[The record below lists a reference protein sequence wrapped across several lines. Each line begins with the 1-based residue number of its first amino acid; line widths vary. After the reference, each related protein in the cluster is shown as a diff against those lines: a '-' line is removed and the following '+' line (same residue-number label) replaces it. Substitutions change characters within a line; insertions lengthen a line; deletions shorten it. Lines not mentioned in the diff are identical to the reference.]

1 MALTIYRHL
10 RISFMLL
17 WVVVWN
23 ALLGT
28 GLFLDRQAGYEHGI
42 FFSALFGV
50 AALGTSCLC
59 ALVLYVPRMQ
69 ALALRAGATVADVRR
84 DLWFLALLSG
94 ALGVASSVGF
104 FMGASMSN
112 LSVNTDAH
120 GRPLPSVAPGRVR
133 RLRLR

>member
-1 MALTIYRHL
+1 MPLTIYRHL

-17 WVVVWN
+17 WVVLWN

-42 FFSALFGV
+42 FFSAFFGV

-104 FMGASMSN
+104 FMGGQH
-112 LSVNTDAH
+112 V
-120 GRPLPSVAPGRVR
+120 
-133 RLRLR
+133 